1 MELKNNVSIT
11 NEAQPESV
19 QLGVSFTDLT
29 LCFYQ
34 FCNYSYKSLQEREI
48 NLTKLYQRLSNSM
61 PLKSN
66 GKFENK

>member
-1 MELKNNVSIT
+1 MELKNNVRIT
-11 NEAQPESV
+11 NEVQPESV

-48 NLTKLYQRLSNSM
+48 NLIMVVSKT
-61 PLKSN
+61 LKSYV
-66 GKFENK
+66 FEK